1 MMTNVDPV
9 TASECGEKH
18 SRLAHFPVSF
28 FAMVMGT
35 TGLALA
41 WKRAVLVLGAPAP
54 VWQILTLLASGLFVL
69 LALVYLNKLQC
80 HWHAVRE
87 EWHHPIRKHFFP
99 AISIS
104 FLLLAAAWVDLS
116 HQAGQ
121 MLWIA
126 GTVLQLAF
134 TLGVVSSWIFHEHY
148 QVQHTNPAW
157 FIPAVGNIIVPVAGI
172 HFAPAEL
179 LWFFFSIGIVFW
191 LILLT
196 IVLYRLF
203 FHEPLPPRLRPT
215 LFILLAPPAIGFIAY
230 TGMTGALDNFGQV
243 LYSMAL
249 FLTLVLAVNIRRFL
263 GLPFFISGWAYSF
276 PLASVTIAT
285 LVMAARTNLAVYTWL
300 GTALLVITS
309 LLIAFLFFKTSQAV
323 RNQAICVPE

>member
-1 MMTNVDPV
+1 
-9 TASECGEKH
+9 
-18 SRLAHFPVSF
+18 
-28 FAMVMGT
+28 MVMGT

-41 WKRAVLVLGAPAP
+41 WKRAVPVLGAPAP
-54 VWQILTLLASGLFVL
+54 IWQILTLLASILFVV
-69 LALVYLNKLQC
+69 LALVYLNKFQC
-80 HWHAVRE
+80 HRHAVLE
-87 EWHHPIRKHFFP
+87 EWNHPVRKHFFP

-104 FLLLAAAWVDLS
+104 LMLLAAAWVDLS
-116 HQAGQ
+116 HQTGLA
-121 MLWIA
+121 LWVA
-126 GTVLQLAF
+126 GTLLQLAF

-172 HFAPAEL
+172 HFASAEL

-230 TGMTGALDNFGQV
+230 TGMTGALDNFGRV

-285 LVMAARTNLAVYTWL
+285 LVMAAKTSLPAYAWL
-300 GTALLVITS
+300 GGLLLGLTSLVIALL
-309 LLIAFLFFKTSQAV
+309 FWKTSQAI
-323 RNQAICVPE
+323 RSQAICVPE